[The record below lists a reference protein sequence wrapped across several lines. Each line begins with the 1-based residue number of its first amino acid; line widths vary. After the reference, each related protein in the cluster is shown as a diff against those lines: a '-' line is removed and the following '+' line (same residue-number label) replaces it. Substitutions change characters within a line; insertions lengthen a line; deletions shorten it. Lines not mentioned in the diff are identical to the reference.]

1 MNTEADRRAKA
12 LEDAVRE
19 ALLWRQ
25 ERLVPI
31 CLGTTAYHQAL
42 AGLGELVL
50 RRGAIDH
57 LDDLELVLQTGR
69 ENDRAREVLASAAL
83 REVHWA
89 RQRIGAVHRMI
100 RFDESD
106 LEEPLPKRVER
117 AERARAYADSLGL
130 HSALLWPVV
139 PHIHPRIERPGG
151 WQMSETALVL
161 PVHHDPLSDHLRM
174 RPWASQVFLALD
186 DFEAHW

>member
-50 RRGAIDH
+50 RRGAIGH

-83 REVHWA
+83 VALWF
-89 RQRIGAVHRMI
+89 I
-100 RFDESD
+100 RC
-106 LEEPLPKRVER
+106 
-117 AERARAYADSLGL
+117 G
-130 HSALLWPVV
+130 
-139 PHIHPRIERPGG
+139 PGH
-151 WQMSETALVL
+151 A
-161 PVHHDPLSDHLRM
+161 RM
-174 RPWASQVFLALD
+174 RRNIVRAGLAAFVLWMIVFKPVWNGDMGIYRWKLRFAPDPKSRRRKRCCLASSPRRIIP
-186 DFEAHW
+186 

>member
-161 PVHHDPLSDHLRM
+161 PVALDPLSDHLRM

-186 DFEAHW
+186 DFEAR